1 MAQTPCLSLVS
12 SAYRGL
18 SVIFLKPDLKH
29 RFLFTS
35 PTRYLLRYFFIIQSV
50 SKYPVWLQIF
60 QHIFSLLLLHNS
72 WKLPMLLFLKKSSSL
87 IKHSQDISTNLAWS
101 STRPTPPP
109 QQHSHSCWL
118 KRKQNV
124 KDFSPRWRTWLAFLS
139 LDLLNTARS
148 LNENQ
153 PWSSRGLSY

>member
-35 PTRYLLRYFFIIQSV
+35 TTRYLLRYFFIIQSV

-101 STRPTPPP
+101 SARPTPP
-109 QQHSHSCWL
+109 
-118 KRKQNV
+118 N
-124 KDFSPRWRTWLAFLS
+124 
-139 LDLLNTARS
+139 NTAIVVDSKGSRMS
-148 LNENQ
+148 RTFHLDGG
-153 PWSSRGLSY
+153 RGLLSFPSIY